1 MRRCAISAEELLFR
15 CPKGPGGAPEEAVL
29 LEAWGDFASFAGIHR
44 SMLESFGI
52 PYLTSRSGPGQIGF
66 AYVGFPPEGVRVYVP
81 RPLRETAET
90 LLTAA
95 GRPAGEEN
103 KEEVL

>member
-1 MRRCAISAEELLFR
+1 MSAEELLFQR
-15 CPKGPGGAPEEAVL
+15 PKGPGGAPEEAVL
-29 LEAWGDFASFAGIHR
+29 PGTWRDFAGFAGIHR

-66 AYVGFPPEGVRVYVP
+66 VYGGFSPEGVRVYVP
-81 RPLRETAET
+81 RSLRETAET